1 MGSHGP
7 LYQLVDEAGMVIAG
21 RVAVADSP
29 WARFAGL
36 MLRSSLPEGHGLVLR
51 PCRSIHMFFMRIPL
65 DVLFVDGDGRVV
77 RVVHGIRPWR
87 ATWVVRGARA
97 AIELNRGVAAR
108 AGLEKGAVVR
118 LLEAPSPVS

>member
-7 LYQLVDEAGMVIAG
+7 LYQLVDEAGTVIAHS
-21 RVAVADSP
+21 VAVADSL

-36 MLRSSLPEGHGLVLR
+36 MLRSSLPAGHGLVLR

-77 RVVHGIRPWR
+77 RVIHGIRPWR
-87 ATWVVRGARA
+87 ATWVVPGARA
-97 AIELNRGVAAR
+97 AIELNQGVAAQ
-108 AGLEKGAVVR
+108 AAVEKGAVVR
-118 LLEAPSPVS
+118 LREAPSPAS